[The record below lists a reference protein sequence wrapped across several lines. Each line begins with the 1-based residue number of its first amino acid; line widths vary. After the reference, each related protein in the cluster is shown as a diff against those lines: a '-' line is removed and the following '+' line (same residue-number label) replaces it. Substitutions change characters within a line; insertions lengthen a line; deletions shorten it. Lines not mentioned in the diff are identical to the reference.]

1 MLLPSPYLD
10 IGARIDST
18 LDMVD
23 KGYKVAQ
30 PGIFVTLFF
39 DFRVPR
45 SNCGILICTM
55 VVLDPPT
62 FGSDVVLLGQAIPN
76 SLRAVENH

>member
-1 MLLPSPYLD
+1 MYIYMLLLSSYLD
-10 IGARIDST
+10 IDARIDST

-23 KGYKVAQ
+23 KGYKVVQ
-30 PGIFVTLFF
+30 PGIFVTLSF

-45 SNCGILICTM
+45 SNCGISIYAI

-62 FGSDVVLLGQAIPN
+62 FGSDVVLLRQAIPN
-76 SLRAVENH
+76 S